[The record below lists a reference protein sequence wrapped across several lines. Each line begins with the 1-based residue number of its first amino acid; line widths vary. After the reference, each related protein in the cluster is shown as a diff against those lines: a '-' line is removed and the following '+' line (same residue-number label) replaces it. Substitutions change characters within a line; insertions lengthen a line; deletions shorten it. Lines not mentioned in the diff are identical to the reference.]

1 MARALTVAAFTGG
14 RNTPSA
20 RFRVRQYAPVLA
32 PLGVRIR
39 EYPHPLGSFP
49 PAAAW
54 KRPFWVVAAAAE
66 RAGAAVRA
74 RDADVSLIQREM
86 VSSLLTAEWLTRR
99 PRVLDVDDAIWLHG
113 RGIAAP
119 RLARLCDW
127 VVCGSEF
134 LAERFRRW
142 SERVAVL
149 PTAVDTTRFA
159 PAPTPPDRPRL
170 GWSGSSSGFRYL
182 RLIAPALREILNR
195 RRDAVLRIVSDR
207 APALDL
213 PPERIEFVPW
223 SESGEVAALQQMT
236 VGLMPLDDSE
246 WSRGKCSFKLLCYAA
261 CGVPA
266 VASPVGMNREV
277 LEATGGVA
285 ASSLD
290 QWVEGMDW
298 AILRSGEARAR
309 AAAARRVV
317 EERYSVAAL
326 APRLARILRGAREGS
341 PC

>member
-14 RNTPSA
+14 REAPSA
-20 RFRVRQYAPVLA
+20 RFRVRQYAPALA
-32 PLGVRIR
+32 ALGVQLR

-49 PAAAW
+49 PPAAW
-54 KRPFWVVAAAAE
+54 KRPFWAVAAVAE
-66 RAGAAVRA
+66 RAGAALRA
-74 RDADVSLIQREM
+74 RGADVSLIQREM

-113 RGIAAP
+113 RGSAAQ

-142 SERVAVL
+142 SPRVAVL
-149 PTAVDTTRFA
+149 PTAVDTARFA
-159 PAPTPPDRPRL
+159 PVPAPPDRPRL

-182 RLIAPALREILNR
+182 RLITPALREILNR

-207 APALDL
+207 EPALDL
-213 PPERIEFVPW
+213 PPDRIEFIPW
-223 SESGEVAALQQMT
+223 SESVEVTALQQMT

-285 ASSLD
+285 ASSLGE
-290 QWVEGMDW
+290 WVEGIDW
-298 AILRSGEARAR
+298 AIVRSWEARAR

-317 EERYSVAAL
+317 EERYSLAAL
-326 APRLARILRGAREGS
+326 APRLARILRGAREEAS
-341 PC
+341 C